1 LMLMHPSDSS
11 IMHAMPERSRN
22 SLLDP
27 FVDGDIAFTEMALN
41 EITRDLVDATE
52 TIVEDAPSKLNVASS
67 SIPPPFETDVLRI
80 TLTELLKENEALRL
94 ALQISPT
101 AVEVPAAVP
110 KVAVAVQ
117 PPPPPPVT
125 VIRNTKRLLDPEAR
139 KVALERYRSKR
150 QRRIAKT
157 PHLQGPKFMKYK
169 KMKKVADGKRRN
181 SEGKFIKKAD
191 LAKMR
196 LAEEAAQRAAEE
208 VPSIE
213 IPLCHQIL
221 VQ

>member
-1 LMLMHPSDSS
+1 VLQ
-11 IMHAMPERSRN
+11 
-22 SLLDP
+22 
-27 FVDGDIAFTEMALN
+27 
-41 EITRDLVDATE
+41 
-52 TIVEDAPSKLNVASS
+52 LNVAAS

-80 TLTELLKENEALRL
+80 TMAELLKENEALRL
-94 ALQISPT
+94 ALQILPT

-110 KVAVAVQ
+110 KVAAVQ
-117 PPPPPPVT
+117 PPPLPVT

-150 QRRIAKT
+150 QRRIART

>member
-1 LMLMHPSDSS
+1 VLQ
-11 IMHAMPERSRN
+11 
-22 SLLDP
+22 
-27 FVDGDIAFTEMALN
+27 
-41 EITRDLVDATE
+41 
-52 TIVEDAPSKLNVASS
+52 LNVAAS

-94 ALQISPT
+94 ALQILPT

-110 KVAVAVQ
+110 KVAAVQ
-117 PPPPPPVT
+117 PPPLPVT

-150 QRRIAKT
+150 QRRIART

-191 LAKMR
+191 LAKML

>member
-1 LMLMHPSDSS
+1 M
-11 IMHAMPERSRN
+11 IGNETRRN
-22 SLLDP
+22 NN
-27 FVDGDIAFTEMALN
+27 LN
-41 EITRDLVDATE
+41 A
-52 TIVEDAPSKLNVASS
+52 APS

-101 AVEVPAAVP
+101 TVAVPAAVP
-110 KVAVAVQ
+110 KVEVEVQ
-117 PPPPPPVT
+117 PPALPVT
-125 VIRNTKRLLDPEAR
+125 VIRNTKRVLDPEAR

-150 QRRIAKT
+150 QRRIART

-191 LAKMR
+191 LEKMR
-196 LAEEAAQRAAEE
+196 LAEEAVQRAAEE